1 MKSQM
6 DYLESQTKLS
16 KFEIE
21 YAQKKLSILK
31 AQIAL
36 ENAQNNKT
44 QLNLQRD
51 STGNYSYVYTAD
63 ADEVEKAQQELE
75 QAKNDAYEVAKNQL
89 TTGRDNI
96 ESYLDKL
103 NERYKDATDEERA
116 AAIGEAGTTYLK
128 DQWQQM
134 LKAYQYLQED
144 FGVKN
149 YAELGFLENDEI
161 LSTLVSGG
169 SVNWTSLMD
178 TLNTQVSE
186 SNADYKEALSN
197 IKTIVDTVE
206 KDVKS
211 ISDYF
216 VGSNSSFM
224 EDMDKRLSDDNSA
237 LISSLGEL
245 IQAVNSAE
253 QTVSNLNEARKK
265 EDKDSW
271 ATEVQTATKDTAA
284 QVAKNINNAVEVAGY
299 GMSKTSQG
307 SGGTWGTLDEGD
319 TAIATRAL
327 KLFKGKKL
335 QKQADTSIKKGDRV
349 TVQQI
354 SEEGGWAKVNVNG
367 GSKSFYAKLWA
378 LKKYLASYDTGGY
391 TGSWSKGH
399 GLDSKNGRL
408 ALLHQKE
415 IVLNSDD
422 TSNLLTAVKLVREMK
437 DSIQNITDFSDYS
450 KAAFADTS
458 EKVIEQRVEITA
470 SFPSAKDADDIRSA
484 LLSIADKAY
493 QYSN

>member
-1 MKSQM
+1 MQEYERQKQQKELYEQQLAKATTEQERQILEQQIAEQIEKMGDTQDNILDKASATQEDVKTLRDLQIDQAMKSLMGDAFGITSWTTTKLKWEMNKENAEDFYDKYESTYQKSALKYQYTQLKNSTKNLTLQNKIAKAMKSQM

-307 SGGTWGTLDEGD
+307 SGGT
-319 TAIATRAL
+319 
-327 KLFKGKKL
+327 
-335 QKQADTSIKKGDRV
+335 
-349 TVQQI
+349 
-354 SEEGGWAKVNVNG
+354 
-367 GSKSFYAKLWA
+367 
-378 LKKYLASYDTGGY
+378 
-391 TGSWSKGH
+391 
-399 GLDSKNGRL
+399 
-408 ALLHQKE
+408 
-415 IVLNSDD
+415 
-422 TSNLLTAVKLVREMK
+422 
-437 DSIQNITDFSDYS
+437 
-450 KAAFADTS
+450 
-458 EKVIEQRVEITA
+458 
-470 SFPSAKDADDIRSA
+470 
-484 LLSIADKAY
+484 
-493 QYSN
+493 